1 LIWESGLR
9 IWDLFEV
16 KVQVET
22 IVFNIRNPESKKN
35 IRGKKMKFEYTGRHL
50 EVTPALRSHVEEHFE
65 RLGHLFDG
73 KAINAHIIIEV
84 EKGRHRSEIVV
95 KWRNEVLTANSTL
108 ADMYKSLSSTIG
120 KIEKQA
126 LKTKNKIIDKH
137 HKAKKAATVATP
149 VDDVSPSPPSPKI
162 VNARRY
168 AVKPMTAEEA
178 IFRLND
184 EENQFLVFRN
194 SEDEKVSVI
203 YKRKDGDYGL
213 IQP

>member
-1 LIWESGLR
+1 
-9 IWDLFEV
+9 
-16 KVQVET
+16 
-22 IVFNIRNPESKKN
+22 
-35 IRGKKMKFEYTGRHL
+35 MKFEYTGRHL
-50 EVTPALRSHVEEHFE
+50 EVTPALRSHVEEHFQ

-73 KAINAHIIIEV
+73 QAINAHVILEV

-95 KWRNEVLTANSTL
+95 KWRKEVLTANSTL
-108 ADMYKSLSSTIG
+108 ADMYKSLSSTIA

-126 LKTKNKIIDKH
+126 LKTKNKVIDKH
-137 HKAKKAATVATP
+137 HRAKKAATVVASA
-149 VDDVSPSPPSPKI
+149 DDVNVVPRSPKI
-162 VNARRY
+162 VNAKSY

-178 IFRLND
+178 VFRLND

-203 YKRKDGDYGL
+203 YKRKNGDYGL